1 MLKLNK
7 MKDILDR
14 KGISQ
19 NWLTKQ
25 LGKSISII
33 SSSAQNKY

>member
-7 MKDILDR
+7 MKDILER

-25 LGKSISII
+25 LGMGISII
-33 SSSAQNKY
+33 SCSARNK